1 MRYLGNKQK
10 LTSFIENVIKKYHI
24 QGEIF
29 ADLFSGTCSVG
40 DHFKGNYQI
49 IANDYM
55 YFSKVISDAKILNK
69 RPPSFKIFFKKFK
82 RTPFEYLNSKTYTPT
97 SNYFVYNNYSP
108 KGNRMYLNELNAIKI
123 DGMRLDIEELYK
135 NSLIDYKEYVFLIAS
150 LLGSVLKISN
160 TSGTYQAFFKFW
172 EQRSKKLYRIIPL
185 EINTTK
191 TVNKNNISYN
201 ENTNKLVRKI
211 SGDIAYLD
219 PPYTITQ
226 YTNSYHVLET
236 IARYDYPE
244 LFGVTGRRKK
254 RELSNY
260 SNKTNAFIEFED
272 LLRQIDFEHILISY
286 SNQSIIKI
294 EELVNLARLF
304 AIDGVVHIEEC
315 EYREYATNNLSHKG
329 KRDNLKEIIIYFRKD
344 RSVNKSPLN
353 YSGSKDNVLPKIF
366 KSLPKHVGTF
376 IDSMGGAFNVGGNV
390 TALNKIVYNEYNP
403 FVFEIIKMFNDSNP
417 KAIINKVTSIVAE
430 FGLSKKGKD
439 EYLALREH
447 YNKNEKTAINLF
459 ILQIYSFQNMIR
471 FNKQLEMNTPIGNN
485 EYSKSIKDRIL
496 KFKTRSPQVEY
507 KQGSYKDIKLEHLPK
522 DTVFY
527 FDPPYFIT
535 KAEYNDGKRGME
547 GWNAQKESELLNYLY
562 ELDSKG
568 YKFMLSN
575 VIYHNGNIHHI
586 LLEWINTHGY
596 NTIKIG
602 DTGAKYPRQEV
613 LITNYTTI

>member
-1 MRYLGNKQK
+1 MRYLGNKQN
-10 LTSFIENVIKKYHI
+10 LTSFIENVIKKYNI
-24 QGEIF
+24 QGEVF

-40 DHFKGNYQI
+40 DHFKDNYQI

-69 RPPSFKIFFKKFK
+69 TPPSFKNFFEKFK
-82 RTPFEYLNSKTYTPT
+82 TTPFEYLNTKTYTPT
-97 SNYFVYNNYSP
+97 SNYFVYENYSP
-108 KGNRMYLNELNAIKI
+108 KGNRMYLNESNSIKI
-123 DGMRLDIEELYK
+123 DGMRLDIEEIYK
-135 NSLIDYKEYVFLIAS
+135 NGFIDYKEYVFLIAS
-150 LLGSVLKISN
+150 LLGSVLKVSN

-172 EQRSKKLYRIIPL
+172 EARSKKVYRIIPL

-191 TVNKNNISYN
+191 TVNKNNISYS
-201 ENTNKLVRKI
+201 ENINKLVRKI

-236 IARYDYPE
+236 IARYDSPE
-244 LFGVTGRRKK
+244 LFGITGRRKK

-272 LLRQIDFEHILISY
+272 LFRQIDFEHILISY

-294 EELVNLARLF
+294 EELVTLARLF

-315 EYREYATNNLSHKG
+315 GYREYATNNLSHKG
-329 KRDNLKEIIIYFRKD
+329 KKERLKEIIIYFRKD
-344 RSVNKSPLN
+344 RSINKSPLN
-353 YSGSKDNVLPKIF
+353 YSGSKDNVLPKMF
-366 KSLPKHVGTF
+366 KSLPKHVDTF
-376 IDSMGGAFNVGGNV
+376 VDAMGGAFNVGGNT
-390 TALNKIVYNEYNP
+390 TALNKVVYNEYNP
-403 FVFEIIKMFNDSNP
+403 FVFEIMKMFNDSNP
-417 KAIINKVTSIVAE
+417 KDIINKATSLVEE

-447 YNKNEKTAINLF
+447 YNKNENTAFNLF
-459 ILQIYSFQNMIR
+459 ILQIYAFQNMIR
-471 FNKQLEMNTPIGNN
+471 FNKKLEMNTPIGNN

-496 KFKTRSPQVEY
+496 KFKVRAPQVEY
-507 KQGSYKDIKLEHLPK
+507 KQGSYKDIELEHLPK

-547 GWNAQKESELLNYLY
+547 GWNAQKESELLNYLF
-562 ELDSKG
+562 ELDKKG

-575 VIYHNGNIHHI
+575 VVYHNGNSHHI

-596 NTIKIG
+596 NTIEIG
-602 DTGAKYPRQEV
+602 ETGAKYPRKEV
-613 LITNYTTI
+613 LITNYEPI

>member
-1 MRYLGNKQK
+1 MRYLGNKQS
-10 LTSFIENVIKKYHI
+10 LTSFIENVIKKHNI
-24 QGEIF
+24 QGEVF

-40 DHFKGNYQI
+40 DHFKDSYQI

-55 YFSKVISDAKILNK
+55 YFSKIISDAKILNK
-69 RPPSFKIFFKKFK
+69 TPPSFKKFFEKFK
-82 RTPFEYLNSKTYTPT
+82 TTPFEYLNTKTYTPT
-97 SNYFVYNNYSP
+97 SNYFVYENYSP
-108 KGNRMYLNELNAIKI
+108 KGNRMYLNESNSIKI
-123 DGMRLDIEELYK
+123 DGMRLDIEEIYK
-135 NSLIDYKEYVFLIAS
+135 NSFIDYKEYVFLIAS
-150 LLGSVLKISN
+150 LLGSVLKVSN

-172 EQRSKKLYRIIPL
+172 EARSKKVYRIVAL

-191 TVNKNNISYN
+191 TVNKNNISYS
-201 ENTNKLVRKI
+201 ENINKLVRKI

-226 YTNSYHVLET
+226 YANSYHVLET
-236 IARYDYPE
+236 IARYDCPE
-244 LFGVTGRRKK
+244 LFGITGRRKK

-294 EELVNLARLF
+294 EELVALARLF

-315 EYREYATNNLSHKG
+315 GYREYATNNLSHKG
-329 KRDNLKEIIIYFRKD
+329 KKERLKEIIIYFRKD
-344 RSVNKSPLN
+344 RSINKSPLN

-366 KSLPKHVGTF
+366 KSLPKHVDTF
-376 IDSMGGAFNVGGNV
+376 VDAMGGAFNVGGNA
-390 TALNKIVYNEYNP
+390 TALNKVVYNEYNP
-403 FVFEIIKMFNDSNP
+403 FVFEIMKMFNDSNP
-417 KAIINKVTSIVAE
+417 KDIINKATSLVEE

-447 YNKNEKTAINLF
+447 YNKNENTAFNLF
-459 ILQIYSFQNMIR
+459 ILQIYAFQNMIR
-471 FNKQLEMNTPIGNN
+471 FNKKLEMNTPIGNN

-496 KFKTRSPQVEY
+496 KFKVRAPQAEY
-507 KQGSYKDIKLEHLPK
+507 KQGSYKDIELEHLPK

-547 GWNAQKESELLNYLY
+547 GWNAQKESELLNYLF
-562 ELDSKG
+562 ELDKKG

-575 VIYHNGNIHHI
+575 VVYHNGNNHHM
-586 LLEWINTHGY
+586 LLEWIKTHSY
-596 NTIKIG
+596 NIIEIG
-602 DTGAKYPRQEV
+602 ETGAKYPRKEV
-613 LITNYTTI
+613 LITNYK